1 MLFLVDGSV
10 CFYNNEDL
18 VDEYNSICFLD
29 TKKIKNKNKMY
40 FKLTTIILYAN
51 YDDISSKS
59 KELQSIY
66 THKLGIYRSFAIL
79 NLLEE
84 EELFSLI
91 SLIKQKNY
99 KKNDIL
105 INEENKC
112 ENFYLIIN
120 GEVKLKSY
128 NEGTIIRFSNGEC
141 FGEIFLL
148 DGEGEFLKDS
158 YVVVTSE
165 KLSTLEISKEK
176 FFELLQKPKINDY
189 IKVKMCLE
197 DKSIL
202 LSDLY
207 YLYFLGKGKFGN
219 VYLVHNGIFI
229 YAIKVVSRNFIKN
242 ISKAWKYLQNENNI
256 LRLLN
261 FQFIIKLVKAFKTK
275 DFVYFLMEYST
286 GSQLDEVLDI
296 LTNRT
301 TINMAKF
308 YGGILFL
315 ILDYLSKQK
324 IIHRDIKPSNIMVD
338 TNGYLKLVDFGASKR
353 ILNGYAKTMIGTP
366 FYMAP
371 EIIAGKNYSFPSDYF
386 SVGVCL
392 YYIYYKK
399 YPFGMGL
406 SDVYLIYQD
415 ILKKPLTFN
424 GLSNQNNILNDF
436 LKRKSLL

>member
-1 MLFLVDGSV
+1 
-10 CFYNNEDL
+10 
-18 VDEYNSICFLD
+18 
-29 TKKIKNKNKMY
+29 MY

-59 KELQSIY
+59 KELQSVY
-66 THKLGIYRSFAIL
+66 THKLSIYRSFAIL

-84 EELFSLI
+84 EELFSLV
-91 SLIKQKNY
+91 SSIKQKNY

-176 FFELLQKPKINDY
+176 FFELLQKPKINDF

-207 YLYFLGKGKFGN
+207 YLAFLGKGKFGN

-242 ISKAWKYLQNENNI
+242 ISKAWKYLQN
-256 LRLLN
+256 
-261 FQFIIKLVKAFKTK
+261 
-275 DFVYFLMEYST
+275 
-286 GSQLDEVLDI
+286 
-296 LTNRT
+296 
-301 TINMAKF
+301 
-308 YGGILFL
+308 
-315 ILDYLSKQK
+315 
-324 IIHRDIKPSNIMVD
+324 
-338 TNGYLKLVDFGASKR
+338 
-353 ILNGYAKTMIGTP
+353 
-366 FYMAP
+366 
-371 EIIAGKNYSFPSDYF
+371 
-386 SVGVCL
+386 
-392 YYIYYKK
+392 
-399 YPFGMGL
+399 
-406 SDVYLIYQD
+406 
-415 ILKKPLTFN
+415 
-424 GLSNQNNILNDF
+424 
-436 LKRKSLL
+436 